1 LNHNIEIRNLSDFN
15 DISLLKKLY
24 NLNQANVPEVG
35 SIKNLNDFIN
45 LLKLSD
51 DILLSYAD
59 NQMTGFVVCFYEKSD
74 YSSLNYKYFLENYSD
89 FLYIDRIAIS
99 KNHRRSGIG
108 SALYKKL
115 IERYRKTKSI
125 ICCEVNIKP
134 INTISL
140 NFHSRFNFKK
150 VDEKDF
156 ISHRVS
162 YLVRK
167 NTC

>member
-1 LNHNIEIRNLSDFN
+1 MNHNIEIRNLPDFN
-15 DISLLKKLY
+15 DIALLKKLY
-24 NLNQANVPEVG
+24 DLNQANVPEVG
-35 SIKNLNDFIN
+35 SLETFNDFIN

-74 YSSLNYKYFLENYSD
+74 YSSLNYKYFLENYND

-99 KNHRRSGIG
+99 MNYRRSGIG

-115 IERYRKTKSI
+115 IEKYRKTKSI

-134 INTISL
+134 INAISL
-140 NFHSRFNFKK
+140 NFHSRFNFYE
-150 VDEKDF
+150 VGEKDF
-156 ISHRVS
+156 LSHKVR

-167 NTC
+167 DT

>member
-1 LNHNIEIRNLSDFN
+1 MNHNIEIRNLSNFN

-24 NLNQANVPEVG
+24 DLNQANVPEVG
-35 SIKNLNDFIN
+35 SLETLNDFID
-45 LLKLSD
+45 LLELSD
-51 DILLSYAD
+51 EILLSYAH
-59 NQMTGFVVCFYEKSD
+59 NQITGFAVCFYEKSN
-74 YSSLNYKYFLENYSD
+74 YSSLNYKYFLENYND

-99 KNHRRSGIG
+99 MNYRRSGIG

-115 IERYRKTKSI
+115 IEKYRKTKSI

-140 NFHSRFNFKK
+140 NFHSRFNFYE
-150 VDEKDF
+150 VGEKDF
-156 ISHRVS
+156 LSHKVR

-167 NTC
+167 DT

>member
-1 LNHNIEIRNLSDFN
+1 MNQNIEIRSLSDFN

-24 NLNQANVPEVG
+24 DLNQANVPEVG
-35 SIKNLNDFIN
+35 SVENFNDFIN
-45 LLKLSD
+45 LLELSD

-59 NQMTGFVVCFYEKSD
+59 KKMTGFVVCFYEKSN
-74 YSSLNYKYFLENYSD
+74 YSSLNYKYFLKNYID

-99 KNHRRSGIG
+99 KNYRGIGMG

-115 IERYRKTKSI
+115 IEKYKKTKSV
-125 ICCEVNIKP
+125 ICCEVNIEP

-140 NFHSRFNFKK
+140 NFHSRFNFYE
-150 VDEKDF
+150 VGEKDF
-156 ISHRVS
+156 LSHKVR

-167 NTC
+167 DT

>member
-1 LNHNIEIRNLSDFN
+1 MNHNIEIRNLPDFN
-15 DISLLKKLY
+15 DIALLKKLY
-24 NLNQANVPEVG
+24 DLNQANVPEVG
-35 SIKNLNDFIN
+35 SLETFNDFIN

-74 YSSLNYKYFLENYSD
+74 YSSLNYKYFLENYND

-99 KNHRRSGIG
+99 MNYRRSGIG
-108 SALYKKL
+108 SALYEKL
-115 IERYRKTKSI
+115 IEKYRKTKSI

-140 NFHSRFNFKK
+140 NFHSRFNFLK
-150 VDEKDF
+150 VGEKDF
-156 ISHRVS
+156 LSHKVR
-162 YLVRK
+162 YLARK
-167 NTC
+167 DT

>member
-1 LNHNIEIRNLSDFN
+1 MNHNIEIRNLPDFN
-15 DISLLKKLY
+15 DIALLKKLY
-24 NLNQANVPEVG
+24 DLNQANVPEVG
-35 SIKNLNDFIN
+35 SLETFNNFIN

-59 NQMTGFVVCFYEKSD
+59 NEMTGFVVCFYEKSD
-74 YSSLNYKYFLENYSD
+74 YSSLNYKYFLENYND

-99 KNHRRSGIG
+99 MNYRRSGIG

-115 IERYRKTKSI
+115 IEKYRKTKSI

-140 NFHSRFNFKK
+140 NFHSRFNFLK
-150 VDEKDF
+150 VGEKDF
-156 ISHRVS
+156 LSHKVR
-162 YLVRK
+162 YLARK
-167 NTC
+167 DT

>member
-1 LNHNIEIRNLSDFN
+1 MNHNIEIRNLSDFN

-24 NLNQANVPEVG
+24 DLNQANVPEVG
-35 SIKNLNDFIN
+35 SIKTLSDFID
-45 LLKLSD
+45 LLVLSD
-51 DILLSYAD
+51 DILLSYLD
-59 NQMTGFVVCFYEKSD
+59 NQITGFVVCFYEKSN
-74 YSSLNYKYFLENYSD
+74 YSSLNYKYFLENYNN

-99 KNHRRSGIG
+99 KNLRRSGIG

-115 IERYRKTKSI
+115 IERYRKTKNI

-140 NFHSRFNFKK
+140 NFHSRFNFQK

-156 ISHRVS
+156 ISHRVR

-167 NTC
+167 NT

>member
-15 DISLLKKLY
+15 DVSLLKKLY
-24 NLNQANVPEVG
+24 DLNQANVPEVG
-35 SIKNLNDFIN
+35 SIETLNNFIS

-59 NQMTGFVVCFYEKSD
+59 NQMTGFVVCFYEKSY

-89 FLYIDRIAIS
+89 FLYIDRIAVS
-99 KNHRRSGIG
+99 KNLRRSGIG

-115 IERYRKTKSI
+115 IEKYKKTKSI

-140 NFHSRFNFKK
+140 NFHSSFNFEK

-156 ISHRVS
+156 KSHKVR

-167 NTC
+167 DNL